1 MRHTAPMNVP
11 RNVMRSVA
19 LSIVVT
25 ILSGCATER
34 VAVSAS
40 PDRSPQW
47 TKYTVA
53 GSRIARRLDTF
64 GNPATGTLVQTISE
78 NELLAMPGNSLADK
92 LSGNPGGISR

>member
-1 MRHTAPMNVP
+1 MRHTASISI
-11 RNVMRSVA
+11 MRSVA
-19 LSIVVT
+19 LSILVT
-25 ILSGCATER
+25 ILAGCASER
-34 VAVSAS
+34 VAVSS
-40 PDRSPQW
+40 IPDRSPQW

-78 NELLAMPGNSLADK
+78 QELLAMPGNSLADK